1 MAGLLGETK
10 LTKQVRIISTDET
23 GKWWV
28 RVEILKGRRSFL
40 PSFEELFYIIRMIAE
55 AEDLKYAELHQRGWT
70 EVQDF
75 MWDAC
80 QPESTWEELKE
91 KYKL

>member
-1 MAGLLGETK
+1 MAVLLGETK
-10 LTKQVRIISTDET
+10 STKQLKITSTDET

-28 RVEILKGRRSFL
+28 RVEILRGRRSFL
-40 PSFEELFYIIRMIAE
+40 PSFEELFYIVRMIAE
-55 AEDLKYAELHQRGWT
+55 AEDLKYPKLHQRVWT

-75 MWDAC
+75 MRDAC